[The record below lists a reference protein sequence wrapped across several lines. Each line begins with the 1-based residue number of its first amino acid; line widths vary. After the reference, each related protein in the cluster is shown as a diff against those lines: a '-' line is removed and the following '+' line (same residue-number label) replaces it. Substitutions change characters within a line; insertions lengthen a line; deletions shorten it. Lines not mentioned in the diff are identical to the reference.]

1 MKTAKPFFRRCAWF
15 LDCEDRDHVLHA
27 LQVRGSQLG
36 VNFPWGTCDKVW
48 RLGGHHSLEGTL
60 LVSSVS
66 GARDV
71 AKRHAMHRTD
81 PPQPNVMQPQM
92 STGLGAGCLHPITD

>member
-1 MKTAKPFFRRCAWF
+1 MKTAKPFFQRCAWF
-15 LDCEDRDHVLHA
+15 LDCEDRDHVLNA

-60 LVSSVS
+60 LVSTVS

-71 AKRHAMHRTD
+71 AKHHAMHRTD
-81 PPQPNVMQPQM
+81 PPTTKCHAAPNVNRAWGWVSP
-92 STGLGAGCLHPITD
+92 SYY